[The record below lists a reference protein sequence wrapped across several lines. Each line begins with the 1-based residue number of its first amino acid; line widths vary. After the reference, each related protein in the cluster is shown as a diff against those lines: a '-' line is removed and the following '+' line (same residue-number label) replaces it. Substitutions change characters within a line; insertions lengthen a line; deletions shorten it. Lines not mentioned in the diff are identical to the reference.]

1 MVRLLHAYFPRRTV
15 ILAASEGL
23 LIVLAVLV
31 GAFAVYGEDLDLVL
45 FYEGGLYKIL
55 LTSSVCMLS
64 LYYHDL
70 YDPSTLRSEWEEL
83 ARVVQSLGAAS
94 LILGVAYYI
103 YPWLQLGRG
112 ASLIG
117 LTFIGIASVIVRK
130 LFLALNRS
138 PTFAERAI
146 ILGEDPLAASVA
158 SEIQNRPEL
167 GVRLVGYVSES
178 PSASLNG
185 LPYWGTCQRLR
196 QSVLDA
202 GLKRIIVAMSERRGK
217 LPVEDLLFLK
227 SRGVLVQDG
236 ADVYETI
243 TGKVPVESLRLSWL
257 VFSQGFRVSRAAL
270 IRKRVFSLLFS
281 GLALLVGLPLMAVIA
296 VAIRLDSPGPIV
308 FRQQRAGKDGKLFTL
323 FKFRTMVSGVDPDGV
338 YLPAQERD
346 ERITRV
352 GWWLRRTRLDEFPQ
366 LYNILRG
373 DMYFVGPRPFVPNQ
387 EEELAQKLPLY
398 SQRWSVRPGATG
410 WAQIRKGYCATLE
423 DNIERLGYD
432 LYYIKN
438 MSIGLDLLIVFQT
451 TKILLTGRGAR

>member
-15 ILAASEGL
+15 VLAASEAL
-23 LIVLAVLV
+23 LIVLAVLA
-31 GAFAVYGEDLDLVL
+31 GALVAYGQELDLVL
-45 FYEGGLYKIL
+45 LYEGGLYKVL

-70 YDPSTLRSEWEEL
+70 YNPSMLRSEWEEL
-83 ARVVQSLGAAS
+83 TRVVQGLGMAC
-94 LILGVAYYI
+94 LILGVAFYA
-103 YPWLQLGRG
+103 YPWLELGRG

-117 LTFIGIASVIVRK
+117 LAFIGIVSVIVRK

-138 PTFAERAI
+138 PAFAERAI
-146 ILGEDPLAASVA
+146 ILGDDPLAASVA
-158 SEIQNRPEL
+158 NEIQGRPEL
-167 GVRLVGYVSES
+167 GIRLLGYASDS

-185 LPYWGTCQRLR
+185 LPFWGTCQTLR
-196 QSVLDA
+196 QRVLDS
-202 GLKRIIVAMSERRGK
+202 GLKRIIVAMSERRRR
-217 LPVEDLLFLK
+217 LPLEDLLFLK

-243 TGKVPVESLRLSWL
+243 TGKVPIESLRLSWL
-257 VFSQGFRVSRAAL
+257 VFSEGFRVSRAAL
-270 IRKRVFSLLFS
+270 IRKRVLSVVLS
-281 GLALLVGLPLMAVIA
+281 GMALLVGLPLLAIIA

-308 FRQQRAGKDGKLFTL
+308 FRQKRSGKDGKLFTL
-323 FKFRTMVSGVDPDGV
+323 FKFRTMVDGVDPDGV
-338 YLPAQERD
+338 YIPVQEKD

-352 GWWLRRTRLDEFPQ
+352 GRLLRRTRLDEFPQ

-410 WAQIRKGYCATLE
+410 WAQIRKGYCATFE
-423 DNIERLGYD
+423 DNVERLGYD

-438 MSIGLDLLIVFQT
+438 MSIGLDLLIAFQT